1 VIPIGYLVRARG
13 TVQRGV
19 FRPDFLEY
27 MQPDLGSLKRR
38 LDRFNQKI

>member
-27 MQPDLGSLKRR
+27 MQPDPGSLKRR
-38 LDRFNQKI
+38 LDLFTPQI